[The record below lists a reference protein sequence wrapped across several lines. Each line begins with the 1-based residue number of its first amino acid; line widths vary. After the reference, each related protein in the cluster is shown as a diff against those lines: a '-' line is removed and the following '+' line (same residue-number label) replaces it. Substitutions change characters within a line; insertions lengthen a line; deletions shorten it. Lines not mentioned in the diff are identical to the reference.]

1 MNRRE
6 LERKMAKLLGWDDF
20 NLTTENAIE
29 GLEEYC
35 AKNQLRARLNF
46 GGFQSEKTRRFRGRT
61 WSVGIDSPD
70 GDFQSPHETTTY
82 LNNPSL
88 AGQIC
93 LVIIKHAEEK

>member
-6 LERKMAKLLGWDDF
+6 IEDKMVEILGWDDF
-20 NLTTENAIE
+20 NLTIENAIE

-35 AKNQLRARLNF
+35 VKNQLRARLDF
-46 GGFQSEKTRRFRGRT
+46 GGFQNEKTRRFRGRS
-61 WSVGIDSPD
+61 WAVGLDVPD
-70 GDFQSPHETTTY
+70 GDFKFPHETTTY

-93 LVIIKHAEEK
+93 IVIINHAEQQ